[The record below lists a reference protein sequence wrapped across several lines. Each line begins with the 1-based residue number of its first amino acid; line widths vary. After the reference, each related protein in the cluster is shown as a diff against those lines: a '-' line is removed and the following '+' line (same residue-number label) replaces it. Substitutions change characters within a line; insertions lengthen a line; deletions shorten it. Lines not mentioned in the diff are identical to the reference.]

1 MTDAHNDR
9 YRDASRRL
17 ADRSAAIRERLM
29 GELAQAQDLHELD
42 WRSLLSSQ
50 RDITAQVATGSRPD
64 IETFWAVHAQP
75 RSDELSARCLNII
88 DAHLLL
94 LFDAVS
100 VFAEGVRP
108 ALALNGEPPSADAMQ
123 SLRTDV
129 ERLIQPISTAGL
141 DRTTID
147 ALGERWQQRLRRQA
161 IRRYVRG
168 GGERDATFSSAIDT
182 MELKMMQ
189 QAPWAHADQL
199 LSAFE
204 LSHTEIRRALVDRI
218 DRILNDLLDI

>member
-1 MTDAHNDR
+1 
-9 YRDASRRL
+9 
-17 ADRSAAIRERLM
+17 M
-29 GELAQAQDLHELD
+29 GELAQAQDQHELD

-50 RDITAQVATGSRPD
+50 RDIAEQVAIGSRPD
-64 IETFWAVHAQP
+64 IETFWDSHAQP
-75 RSDELSARCLNII
+75 RSKELSARCLNII

-94 LFDAVS
+94 LWDAVA
-100 VFAEGVRP
+100 VFSEGVRP
-108 ALALNGEPPSADAMQ
+108 ALALNGEPPSAEAML
-123 SLRTDV
+123 SLRSDV
-129 ERLIQPISTAGL
+129 ERLIQPISTAAL

-147 ALGERWQQRLRRQA
+147 GLGERWQQRLRRQA

-168 GGERDATFSSAIDT
+168 GGARNAAFSAAIDA

-204 LSHTEIRRALVDRI
+204 LAHTEIRRALVDRI
-218 DRILNDLLDI
+218 DRLLNDLLDI